1 MSMSSPR
8 QGLLGVSLAVALSVL
23 VGCGTSDQTA
33 ISRGPYTVYV
43 HGDSMLP
50 RGGDDALI
58 EATVVARDG
67 CVLLG
72 FGGDATYPVIW
83 PSGTSITDDDPLTL
97 RMRSGTE
104 VSVGGTV
111 RGGGG
116 SHDVDSSMVTVDIA
130 DECRSVTGEVVIF
143 NPDGDIDVLP

>member
-1 MSMSSPR
+1 MSPAR
-8 QGLLGVSLAVALSVL
+8 RGLLGASLAVVVIVL
-23 VGCGTSDQTA
+23 AGCGTGGQTT
-33 ISRGPYTVYV
+33 ISRGSSTIYV
-43 HGDSMLP
+43 HSGSLLP

-58 EATVVARDG
+58 EGTVVARDG

-72 FGGDATYPVIW
+72 IGDATYPVVW

-97 RMRSGTE
+97 RLRSGDE
-104 VSVGGTV
+104 VGVGGTV

-130 DECRSVTGEVVIF
+130 DECRSATGEVVIF
-143 NPDGDIDVLP
+143 NPDGDIAVLP